1 MAKKTDNSRLEE
13 KLKIRQEIIDK
24 TEGVV
29 RVLEC
34 YAGKGVI
41 WTELKRRNPSR
52 TIDVMQIEKEK
63 GKNLRALCGDNTK
76 FLTVLDLSKFNVIDL
91 DAYGIPA
98 KQIEIVSNSSFSGY
112 VVVTAIQ
119 SMQGG
124 VPKEILRANGIT
136 DEMLAKIKS
145 IFNTQ
150 CIKYL
155 KNFLY
160 LCGVKKIRGY
170 FLPERKNYFYYKQQ
184 QKNTTQCQKFT
195 NQQVEQESTLPSP

>member
-24 TEGVV
+24 IEGVV
-29 RVLEC
+29 SVLEC
-34 YAGKGVI
+34 YAGKGII
-41 WTELKRRNPSR
+41 WKELRRRNPSR
-52 TIDVMQIEKEK
+52 HIEVLQIEKEK
-63 GKNLRALCGDNTK
+63 GKNIRALNGDNVK
-76 FLTVLDLSKFNVIDL
+76 FLAILDLSKYNVIDL

-98 KQIEIVSNSSFSGY
+98 QQIQIVSNSSFSGF

-136 DEMLAKIKS
+136 DEMTHKIKS

-150 CIKYL
+150 FIKYL

-184 QKNTTQCQKFT
+184 KDTTLCQKFT
-195 NQQVEQESTLPSP
+195 NQQEEQGSIRLLR